1 VNALTPCYK
10 GDATTIPQNNLPAD
24 VKQTIQDRAN
34 ERKGLS
40 GNAKGQKSEKAGD
53 AAAEGY
59 TENNF
64 PKSEGWE
71 CTSASGSR
79 VFDRVCIQ
87 KDAGDKVIGAVIV
100 EAKGGGSPLGTRKG
114 ADGVTPTSQGTPQYI
129 DAVVQDLYKKGGA
142 FAQQARDIEAA
153 QKKTN
158 VRYVEV
164 RQDFDDN
171 GDPLPVEVHE
181 FALDKDSRT
190 QANCIEK

>member
-1 VNALTPCYK
+1 
-10 GDATTIPQNNLPAD
+10 
-24 VKQTIQDRAN
+24 
-34 ERKGLS
+34 
-40 GNAKGQKSEKAGD
+40 
-53 AAAEGY
+53 
-59 TENNF
+59 
-64 PKSEGWE
+64 
-71 CTSASGSR
+71 
-79 VFDRVCIQ
+79 
-87 KDAGDKVIGAVIV
+87 VIV

-181 FALDKDSRT
+181 FELDKNQRT
-190 QANCIEK
+190 QANCQTK